1 MTDAERDD
9 RADGAAA
16 ADGEAT
22 DHGATADGGGQAAG
36 DGTATGDSPTTG
48 DQQTAGEE
56 SNAATGLLVGGG
68 AIDHEGEAGN
78 ATSEVLRRVVH
89 ASGTVF
95 PVAYLAG
102 VLTWPQLR
110 VVLVVGTA
118 VAVVLEALRLVG
130 HLEWRIFDLLT
141 RSYEEDNPAGYAL
154 FAVGMT
160 TVGLLFEPVIAVPA
174 MLMLTLGDPVS
185 GLLGSGELRDAKR
198 SEAVAGMFA
207 VCVGVALLTGPGL
220 VAALLGGFVATL
232 ADAVKPVVAGYVV
245 DDNVTIPIGGAAAM
259 FAVVEAMALLS
270 GDSSVA
276 LFVAAVG

>member
-1 MTDAERDD
+1 MTDPERDD
-9 RADGAAA
+9 RADGTAA

-22 DHGATADGGGQAAG
+22 AHGEATADGGGQ
-36 DGTATGDSPTTG
+36 PTG

-89 ASGTVF
+89 ASGTVV
-95 PVAYLAG
+95 PVAYLVG

-110 VVLVVGTA
+110 VVLVAGTA
-118 VAVVLEALRLVG
+118 LAVVLEALRLVG

-259 FAVVEAMALLS
+259 FAVVEAMALLGG

-276 LFVAAVG
+276 LFVAVVG